1 MAELERHATY
11 AEGELRVN
19 KAISGSSQRQV
30 ASVKSVNPPP
40 KRAKPK
46 SVVVAS
52 AAVASAAVKPKER
65 GKPAK
70 PTNLPWKG
78 KKAISAVKLNETFQ
92 KSDRFALARGWAK
105 IMSILGVTGC
115 YGCMAK
121 THNFD
126 FQYAKCGKTCI
137 FCKTPFDSKNG
148 HPAIECPKM
157 PKTRE
162 KVQNYQSGKW
172 KA

>member
-1 MAELERHATY
+1 M
-11 AEGELRVN
+11 
-19 KAISGSSQRQV
+19 
-30 ASVKSVNPPP
+30 
-40 KRAKPK
+40 
-46 SVVVAS
+46 
-52 AAVASAAVKPKER
+52 
-65 GKPAK
+65 
-70 PTNLPWKG
+70 
-78 KKAISAVKLNETFQ
+78 KLNETFQ
-92 KSDRFALARGWAK
+92 KSDRFALARGWTK

-126 FQYAKCGKTCI
+126 FQYTKCGKTCI

-148 HPAIECPKM
+148 HLAIECSKM